1 MKNDCQKTFTNYLY
15 LQRVAPKTR
24 RAYLE
29 SVKGL
34 TTYHKLPA
42 DQLTNDQIQ
51 EYLLYRIKEK
61 KSAWSTCN
69 VIFSGLKRFYHGF
82 LGRDNTGFSI
92 PPRPRSHQL
101 PMLLSRDEV
110 SHILKAPGNLK
121 HRALLAIIYGS
132 GLRVSEAVRLR
143 AEHIESKRML
153 VRIEQ
158 SKGRKDRY
166 TILSKS
172 CLELLREYW
181 RIYQPEKWLFFAKDK
196 NRPMPSETA
205 QKIYHLAKQKA
216 GVTKGRG
223 IHTLR
228 HCFATHALE
237 QGVQLFIIKRWLG
250 HASIKTTCIYLHAS
264 PEMFQNISSPLD
276 SLMKE
281 DRL

>member
-69 VIFSGLKRFYHGF
+69 VIFSGLKKFYHGF

-92 PPRPRSHQL
+92 PPRPRAHQL

-110 SHILKAPGNLK
+110 SRILKAPGNLK
-121 HRALLAIIYGS
+121 HQALLAIIYGS

-172 CLELLREYW
+172 CLDLLREYW
-181 RIYQPEKWLFFAKDK
+181 RTYQPGEWLFFAKDK

-216 GVTKGRG
+216 GVTRGRG

-237 QGVQLFIIKRWLG
+237 QGVQLFILKRWLG

-281 DRL
+281 DRI